1 MADNLDKIKEIREEI
16 ERTTQLTGQQKK
28 IELEKLDALN
38 AQKVSMDSLNSIHSD
53 VLKKIEDQNLAANE
67 LRDSFVASV
76 DELKGMNSGLG
87 RAKTAFRGLES
98 IATKLANDQAAISRL
113 SLKELKSIESKVK
126 QKEVE
131 LKKSQS
137 ALELQKSSNEFSE
150 LGKKKQK
157 EIEDALNSVNA
168 ELAKETSRRQ
178 ELINISKVRIEQ
190 EERIAKSMGL
200 LPKAVK
206 GLGKA
211 LGQLGIPDLGLSEAI
226 EKAEEDLRDLDKATK
241 GGVNSFQAMKA
252 VTSRVGENIA
262 KQVTSANL
270 FQTMMVASIKVMK
283 DLDKDSEALARN
295 MNMSYKDAN
304 LYRQELSG
312 AAIMSN
318 DLFIT
323 SKGLAESSMAINA
336 SLGTNIKLNDENLK
350 TFTKLR
356 TTAGLTNDELLG
368 AQKLVIGT
376 NKSLEDATGEILA
389 QAKLTGLNNGVL
401 LNEKEI
407 LKGIK
412 DVSAATT
419 LSLGKNP
426 KAIAEAVAQAK
437 ALGMNLQQVENI
449 SSQILDFESSIQN
462 ELEAELLLGK
472 DINLEKAR
480 EAALNNDLATVA
492 SEIVKQAGT
501 AAEFGEMNRIQQD
514 ALAKSVGMSRD
525 DLAQTL
531 FVQEQLVG
539 LSEDQAEK
547 RQELLDQRIQEVG
560 LEQAMR
566 EMEKGG
572 IENLEAQAGAATKFN
587 AIVEKI
593 QEAFVLV
600 GTAVMPIVDMIASMF
615 GFLAEMPLILG
626 AVAGA
631 LVAMKAISGV
641 LAVSSIIKAGA
652 ELFGANA
659 KFGPAG
665 IVIATAGI
673 GAMMAGIA
681 SATSKAKSVGDMMSP
696 ADGKTQVSTAEG
708 GLFELSPNDDLVAAP
723 GAADMMTKKGDRS
736 ADTTKNEEKG
746 GGARRDAAL
755 ISEIQ
760 TLISVNKQILAKSPV
775 IEMNGNQVGQEIN
788 QSERAVQ

>member
-16 ERTTQLTGQQKK
+16 EKTTQLTAQQKQT
-28 IELEKLDALN
+28 ELEKLKALED
-38 AQKVSMDSLNSIHSD
+38 QKSSMDSLNSLHSD
-53 VLKKIEDQNLAANE
+53 VLKKIQDQKLAANE
-67 LRDSFVASV
+67 LRDSFAASV

-126 QKEVE
+126 EKEVE
-131 LKKSQS
+131 LKKSKT
-137 ALELQKSSNEFSE
+137 ALELQKSSNEFSKLSE
-150 LGKKKQK
+150 KKQK
-157 EIEDALNSVNA
+157 EISDALEAVNA
-168 ELAKETSRRQ
+168 ELKDEENRRK
-178 ELINISKVRIEQ
+178 ELINIAKVRIEQ

-200 LPKAVK
+200 LPKAIQ
-206 GLGKA
+206 GIGKA

-226 EKAEEDLRDLDKATK
+226 EKATEDLRELDEKTK

-262 KQVTSANL
+262 KQVSSANL

-449 SSQILDFESSIQN
+449 SNQILDFESSIQK

-480 EAALNNDLATVA
+480 QAALNNDLATVA
-492 SEIVKQAGT
+492 SEVAKQAGT

-572 IENLEAQAGAATKFN
+572 IENLETQAGMATKFN

-593 QEAFVLV
+593 QEAFVAV

-615 GFLAEMPLILG
+615 GALAEMPIVIG
-626 AVAGA
+626 AIAGA
-631 LVAMKAISGV
+631 LAGMKVISGII
-641 LAVSSIIKAGA
+641 AVKSMIDAVAKIYAGTSF
-652 ELFGANA
+652 L
-659 KFGPAG
+659 GPAG
-665 IVIATAGI
+665 LVIATAGV
-673 GAMMAGIA
+673 GAMMASIA
-681 SATSKAKSVGDMMSP
+681 MATSKAKSVGDMMSP
-696 ADGKTQVSTAEG
+696 ARGKTQVSTAEG

-723 GAADMMTKKGDRS
+723 GAANMMTKKGER
-736 ADTTKNEEKG
+736 G

>member
-1 MADNLDKIKEIREEI
+1 MSENLKTLKDINQLLKDNAAINSEQKKQYQDIVDRLKTTKATAEEINTQFRFISNEIKES
-16 ERTTQLTGQQKK
+16 K
-28 IELEKLDALN
+28 
-38 AQKVSMDSLNSIHSD
+38 
-53 VLKKIEDQNLAANE
+53 LAANE
-67 LRDSFVASV
+67 LRDSFAASV

-126 QKEVE
+126 QREVE
-131 LKKSQS
+131 LRKAQN
-137 ALELQKSSNEFSE
+137 ALELQKKSNDFIKLEP
-150 LGKKKQK
+150 KKQK
-157 EIEDALNSVNA
+157 EISDALDAVNA
-168 ELAKETSRRQ
+168 ELREETGRRQ
-178 ELINISKVRIEQ
+178 ELINLANTRIEQ
-190 EERIAKSMGL
+190 EERIAKAMGI
-200 LPKAVK
+200 LPKAVQ

-226 EKAEEDLRDLDKATK
+226 EKATEDLRELEDETGKT
-241 GGVNSFQAMKA
+241 VTTFQAMEA
-252 VTSRVGENIA
+252 ITGRVGESIA
-262 KQVTSANL
+262 KQVSSANI
-270 FQTMMVASIKVMK
+270 FQTTMVAAVKVMK

-336 SLGTNIKLNDENLK
+336 SLGTNVKLNDENLK

-401 LNEKEI
+401 LNEKDI
-407 LKGIK
+407 LKSIK

-426 KAIAEAVAQAK
+426 AAIAEAVAQAK
-437 ALGMNLQQVENI
+437 ALGMSLQQVENI
-449 SSQILDFESSIQN
+449 AGQILDFESSIQN
-462 ELEAELLLGK
+462 ELEAELLLGR

-480 EAALNNDLATVA
+480 EAALSNDLATLA
-492 SEIVKQAGT
+492 SEIAKQAGT

-539 LSEDQAEK
+539 LSGDQAKE
-547 RQELLDQRIQEVG
+547 RQKLLDQRIQEVG

-566 EMEKGG
+566 EMEEGG
-572 IENLEAQAGAATKFN
+572 IENLEAQAGIATEFN
-587 AIVEKI
+587 QIVEKLK
-593 QEAFVLV
+593 EAFVAV
-600 GTAVMPIVDMIASMF
+600 GTAVMPIVEMIAGML
-615 GFLAEMPLILG
+615 GAIAEMPIVLG

-631 LVAMKAISGV
+631 LAGMKAISGI
-641 LAVSSIIKAGA
+641 LAIKSIIKAA
-652 ELFGANA
+652 ADIFGANA

-665 IVIATAGI
+665 LIIATAGV
-673 GAMMAGIA
+673 GAMMAAIA
-681 SATSKAKSVGDMMSP
+681 SATSKAEKAGDLMSP
-696 ADGKTQVSTAEG
+696 AKGKTMVSTKEG
-708 GLFELSPNDDLVAAP
+708 GLFELSPNDDVVAAP
-723 GAADMMTKKGDRS
+723 GAADKM
-736 ADTTKNEEKG
+736 KNGSG
-746 GGARRDAAL
+746 GGNGAL
-755 ISEIQ
+755 IAKIDQLIGVNREILQ
-760 TLISVNKQILAKSPV
+760 KQYV

-788 QSERAVQ
+788 QSERAIQ

>member
-1 MADNLDKIKEIREEI
+1 MADNLDKIKKIREEI
-16 ERTTQLTGQQKK
+16 EKTTQLTGEQKRL
-28 IELEKLDALN
+28 ELEKLNAID
-38 AQKVSMDSLNSIHSD
+38 AQKASMDSLNSIHSD
-53 VLKKIEDQNLAANE
+53 VLKKIQEQKLAAGE
-67 LRDSFVASV
+67 LRDSFAASV
-76 DELKGMNSGLG
+76 DELKGMTSGLG

-113 SLKELKSIESKVK
+113 SLKELKSIESKVNK
-126 QKEVE
+126 KTEE
-131 LKKSQS
+131 LKLSQT
-137 ALELQKSSNEFSE
+137 ALENEISLNKLE
-150 LGKKKQK
+150 GEQLKKA
-157 EIEDALNSVNA
+157 ENALKAVKA
-168 ELAKETSRRQ
+168 ELKDEKNRRE
-178 ELINISKVRIEQ
+178 ELITVSKVRIEQ

-226 EKAEEDLRDLDKATK
+226 EKAEEDLRELDKTTK
-241 GGVNSFQAMKA
+241 GGVNSFQAMEA
-252 VTSRVGENIA
+252 ITNRVGEGIA

-270 FQTMMVASIKVMK
+270 FQTMMVASIKAMK

-449 SSQILDFESSIQN
+449 SGQILDFESSIQN

-480 EAALNNDLATVA
+480 QAALNNDLATVA
-492 SEIVKQAGT
+492 SEIAKQAGT

-572 IENLEAQAGAATKFN
+572 IENLETQAGMATKFN

-593 QEAFVLV
+593 QEAFVAV
-600 GTAVMPIVDMIASMF
+600 GTAIMPIVDMIASMF
-615 GFLAEMPLILG
+615 GALAEMPMILG
-626 AVAGA
+626 AIAGA
-631 LVAMKAISGV
+631 LAGMKAISGI
-641 LAVSSIIKAGA
+641 LAVKSIIKAAA
-652 ELFGANA
+652 EMFAANA

-665 IVIATAGI
+665 IIIATAGL

-681 SATSKAKSVGDMMSP
+681 SVTSKAESIGDMMSP
-696 ADGKTQVSTAEG
+696 ARGKTQVSTAEG

-723 GAADMMTKKGDRS
+723 GAANMMTKKG
-736 ADTTKNEEKG
+736 EKG
-746 GGARRDAAL
+746 GGAGESAAL

>member
-1 MADNLDKIKEIREEI
+1 MASPNKKTLQDINDLLSKIDKAYKKIGESNPFDRSVSSVQNIDKEFKKLDSSLDGLNSRIANLNASFGDIQSQLQAIAKEINPKSFDASKQLQKGLKGVVDQAQKLRFEEEGINRLSQKQLEKIKERAE
-16 ERTTQLTGQQKK
+16 Q
-28 IELEKLDALN
+28 EK
-38 AQKVSMDSLNSIHSD
+38 SNSIRAAKDLTNYSKLWKD
-53 VLKKIEDQNLAANE
+53 VNGKVDQSTKAFQALTDEQKTAVAFIEDQSSAM
-67 LRDSFVASV
+67 DSIIDKASKRIQQ
-76 DELKGMNSGLG
+76 EK
-87 RAKTAFRGLES
+87 
-98 IATKLANDQAAISRL
+98 
-113 SLKELKSIESKVK
+113 
-126 QKEVE
+126 
-131 LKKSQS
+131 
-137 ALELQKSSNEFSE
+137 
-150 LGKKKQK
+150 
-157 EIEDALNSVNA
+157 
-168 ELAKETSRRQ
+168 ELAKSLGATPAI
-178 ELINISKVRIEQ
+178 LKGIGGTLSKL
-190 EERIAKSMGL
+190 GL
-200 LPKAVK
+200 
-206 GLGKA
+206 
-211 LGQLGIPDLGLSEAI
+211 PDLGISEALEET
-226 EKAEEDLRDLDKATK
+226 EKILLKEEGRVSSYKAMSVASEQLGK
-241 GGVNSFQAMKA
+241 GL
-252 VTSRVGENIA
+252 A

-270 FQTMMVASIKVMK
+270 FQGAMLLSLSVLKE
-283 DLDKDSEALARN
+283 LDKTTEDTARN
-295 MNMSYKDAN
+295 MNMTYNEAN
-304 LYRQELSG
+304 AYRQELS
-312 AAIMSN
+312 AASIINN
-318 DLFIT
+318 DQFVT
-323 SKGLAESSMAINA
+323 SKGMLETSMAINA
-336 SLGTNIKLNDENLK
+336 SLGTNVKLSEDQLA

-356 TTAGLTNDELLG
+356 TTAGLTNDELVG
-368 AQKLVIGT
+368 VNKLTIGT

-480 EAALNNDLATVA
+480 QAALNNDLATVA
-492 SEIVKQAGT
+492 SEVAKQAGT

-572 IENLEAQAGAATKFN
+572 IENLETQAGMATKFN

-593 QEAFVLV
+593 QEAFVAV

-615 GFLAEMPLILG
+615 GALAEMPMILG
-626 AVAGA
+626 AIAGA
-631 LVAMKAISGV
+631 LVAMKAISGI
-641 LAVSSIIKAGA
+641 LAVKSIIKAAA
-652 ELFGANA
+652 ELFASNA

-665 IVIATAGI
+665 IVIATAGL

-681 SATSKAKSVGDMMSP
+681 SVTSKAKSIGDMMSP
-696 ADGKTQVSTAEG
+696 ARGKTQVSTAEG

-723 GAADMMTKKGDRS
+723 GAASMMTKKGER
-736 ADTTKNEEKG
+736 G

>member
-1 MADNLDKIKEIREEI
+1 MADNLKKIQEIREEI
-16 ERTTQLTGQQKK
+16 EKTTQLTAQQKQT
-28 IELEKLDALN
+28 ELEKLKALED
-38 AQKVSMDSLNSIHSD
+38 QRSSMDSLNSLHSD
-53 VLKKIEDQNLAANE
+53 VLKKIQDQKLAAGE
-67 LRDSFVASV
+67 LRDSFAASV

-126 QKEVE
+126 EKTEELEVSKTA
-131 LKKSQS
+131 LKNEISSGEIKGKQLEKAKN
-137 ALELQKSSNEFSE
+137 ALK
-150 LGKKKQK
+150 
-157 EIEDALNSVNA
+157 AVNA
-168 ELAKETSRRQ
+168 ELKDEKNRRE
-178 ELINISKVRIEQ
+178 ELITISKVRIEQ

-200 LPKAVK
+200 LPQAVK

-226 EKAEEDLRDLDKATK
+226 EKAEEDLRELDKTVK
-241 GGVNSFQAMKA
+241 GGVNSFHAMEA
-252 VTSRVGENIA
+252 VTNRVGEGIA

-283 DLDKDSEALARN
+283 DLDKNSEALARN

-368 AQKLVIGT
+368 TQKLVIGT

-480 EAALNNDLATVA
+480 QAALNNDLATVA
-492 SEIVKQAGT
+492 SEVAKQAGT

-572 IENLEAQAGAATKFN
+572 IENLETQAGMATKFN

-593 QEAFVLV
+593 QEAFVAV

-615 GFLAEMPLILG
+615 GALAEMPMILG
-626 AVAGA
+626 AIAGA
-631 LVAMKAISGV
+631 LVAMKAISGI
-641 LAVSSIIKAGA
+641 LAVKSIIKAAA
-652 ELFGANA
+652 ELFASNA

-665 IVIATAGI
+665 IVIATAGL

-681 SATSKAKSVGDMMSP
+681 SVTSKAKSIGDMMSP
-696 ADGKTQVSTAEG
+696 ARGKTQVSTAEG

-723 GAADMMTKKGDRS
+723 GAASMMTKKGER
-736 ADTTKNEEKG
+736 G

>member
-1 MADNLDKIKEIREEI
+1 MADNLDKIKKIREEI
-16 ERTTQLTGQQKK
+16 EKTTQLTGEQKRL
-28 IELEKLDALN
+28 ELEKLNAID

-53 VLKKIEDQNLAANE
+53 VLKKIQDQRLAANE
-67 LRDSFVASV
+67 LRDSFAASV

-87 RAKTAFRGLES
+87 RAKTAFKGLES

-126 QKEVE
+126 EKEVE
-131 LKKSQS
+131 LKKSQA
-137 ALELQKSSNEFSE
+137 ALELQKNSNEFSKLSE
-150 LGKKKQK
+150 KKQK
-157 EIEDALNSVNA
+157 EIIDALNAVNA
-168 ELAKETSRRQ
+168 ELKDEENRRK

-226 EKAEEDLRDLDKATK
+226 EKAEEDLRKLDKTTK
-241 GGVNSFQAMKA
+241 GGVNSFQAMEA
-252 VTSRVGENIA
+252 ITSRVGENIA
-262 KQVTSANL
+262 KQVTSANI

-356 TTAGLTNDELLG
+356 TTAGLTNEELLG
-368 AQKLVIGT
+368 TQKLVIGT

-480 EAALNNDLATVA
+480 QAALNNDLATVA
-492 SEIVKQAGT
+492 SEIAKQAGT

-547 RQELLDQRIQEVG
+547 RQKLLDQRIQEVG

-572 IENLEAQAGAATKFN
+572 IENLETQAGAATKFN

-593 QEAFVLV
+593 QEAFVAV
-600 GTAVMPIVDMIASMF
+600 GTAVMPIVNMIASMF
-615 GFLAEMPLILG
+615 GALAEMPIILG
-626 AVAGA
+626 AIAGA
-631 LVAMKAISGV
+631 LVAMKAISGI
-641 LAVSSIIKAGA
+641 LAVKSIIKAGA
-652 ELFGANA
+652 ELFASNA

-665 IVIATAGI
+665 IVIATAGL
-673 GAMMAGIA
+673 GAMMAGI
-681 SATSKAKSVGDMMSP
+681 SSITSKAESIGDMMSP
-696 ADGKTQVSTAEG
+696 ARGKTQVSTAEG

-723 GAADMMTKKGDRS
+723 GAANMMTKKG
-736 ADTTKNEEKG
+736 EKG
-746 GGARRDAAL
+746 GGAGGNAAL

-760 TLISVNKQILAKSPV
+760 TLISINRRILAKSPV